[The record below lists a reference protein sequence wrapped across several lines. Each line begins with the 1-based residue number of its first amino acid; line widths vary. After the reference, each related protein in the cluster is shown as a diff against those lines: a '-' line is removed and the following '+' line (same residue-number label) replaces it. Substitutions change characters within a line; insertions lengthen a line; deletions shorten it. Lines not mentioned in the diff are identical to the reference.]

1 MGIRIII
8 YLDDMFIMNSTFKG
22 AWEDI
27 LTLKYIL
34 ERLGFLINLKK
45 STFIP
50 VQVIE
55 FLGILE
61 DSTNMRFL
69 LPEEKVAAIQK
80 ECRHLVSHRVASLSQ
95 LSQFFKPPS
104 IIKGF
109 NI

>member
-1 MGIRIII
+1 
-8 YLDDMFIMNSTFKG
+8 MFIMNSTFKG

-104 IIKGF
+104 TIEGF